1 MDSNMDSLMMD
12 IKKNSNALHAVA
24 ENTGILKKL
33 KEGTV
38 SVESYSEYLFNL
50 YEIYKTLEFN
60 LQKHDKNRIVKEFTT
75 MEVYRSE
82 AIYKDLRVLL
92 GNKLS
97 SMKLLASTKA
107 YVERL
112 NELSERDPEL
122 LVAHAYTRYLAD
134 LFGGRTIYNVLKESC
149 GMKDDALN
157 YYKYEALDEAEGMKA
172 FIMEYHEKLNLLD
185 IKKSFEEKFIN
196 EVSNAYIYNLAISN
210 EIEVLQSNK

>member
-1 MDSNMDSLMMD
+1 MSSNMDSLMME
-12 IKKNSNALHAVA
+12 IKKNSNALHDVA

-82 AIYKDLRVLL
+82 AIYKDLRVLF
-92 GNKLS
+92 GSRLS

-107 YVERL
+107 YIQRL
-112 NELSERDPEL
+112 NELSEREPEL
-122 LVAHAYTRYLAD
+122 LVAHAYTRFLAD

-149 GMKDDALN
+149 GMKDEALN
-157 YYKYEALDEAEGMKA
+157 YYKYEALDDAEGMKS
-172 FIMEYHEKLNLLD
+172 FIMDYHEKLNLLD
-185 IKKSFEEKFIN
+185 IKKNFEEKLIN
-196 EVSNAYIYNLAISN
+196 EVSNAYVYNIAISN
-210 EIEVLQSNK
+210 ELEVSKFNK